1 MGSLSNMTDHDRMD
15 DRIMIVSANIIY
27 QNISDNYQYYHYS

>member
-15 DRIMIVSANIIY
+15 DRIMIVRANIID
-27 QNISDNYQYYHYS
+27 QNISDNY